1 MTANTTVNKFWL
13 TPACHA
19 AALILSMALVVR
31 VSASEIKLSTHCP
44 PYFQLQQDNTC
55 TLASLYDA
63 YPAAHELWGGYRV
76 ALPARR
82 DGFSPQQIDLGRY
95 LFFDPILSA
104 DQDLSCAHCHHPN
117 FTLADSLGTSI
128 GRHGAG
134 LGPARQGGSALP
146 RSAPPLWNLA
156 FQQTFFWDSRAATL
170 EDQIETV
177 LITAE
182 EMATT
187 PDEMVTRVT
196 AIPAYRR
203 MFQEAFAT
211 EEISYTQVLEA
222 LVAFETSLVS
232 LSSRYDLYIHG
243 AQDALNNQELNG
255 LNIFRSFA
263 SRCSQCHTPPL
274 FTSGQL
280 ASTGVPAPIS
290 GKFDPGAQTATGE
303 PSLRGA
309 FKVPT
314 LRNIALTAPYMHA
327 GQFSTLEEAIAFYN
341 AEPGHAVPAES
352 GLTLHWH
359 MNNPDLR
366 EDELQDLIAFLET
379 LTDTT
384 ALPAVPDA
392 LPSGIAVPK

>member
-1 MTANTTVNKFWL
+1 MTSNTAVNKFWL
-13 TPACHA
+13 TIVCHA
-19 AALILSMALVVR
+19 AALILSTALVVR
-31 VSASEIKLSTHCP
+31 ASAAEIQLSPHCP
-44 PYFQLQQDNTC
+44 PYFRLQADNSC
-55 TLASLYDA
+55 TLASLYDT
-63 YPAAHELWGGYRV
+63 YPAAHERWGGYRV

-117 FTLADSLGTSI
+117 FTLADGLGTSI

-177 LITAE
+177 LITEE

-187 PDEMVTRVT
+187 PDEMVNRVK

-280 ASTGVPAPIS
+280 ATTGVPAPIS
-290 GKFDPGAQTATGE
+290 REFDSGAQTATGE

-314 LRNIALTAPYMHA
+314 LRNITLTAPYMHA
-327 GQFSTLEEAIAFYN
+327 GQFSTLEEAITFYN
-341 AEPGHAVPAES
+341 AEPGHAVHAES

-359 MNNPDLR
+359 MNNPNLR
-366 EDELQDLIAFLET
+366 KDELQDLIAFLGT